1 MGRAAAITA
10 AVAVVGAAVLIT
22 AAREDGAGEHGEP
35 SLSSRLD
42 DVVAAGVPGALA
54 SVVDGSRRVRVARGV
69 ANRET
74 GAELRATDRFRAG
87 SITKTFVAAVV
98 LQLASERRLA
108 LDSPVGSWLPGLVD
122 RRITVRQLLSHRSG
136 LADYVDDG
144 TIVSANASSNRR
156 LAEAALARAPVAAP
170 GKRYSY
176 ASTNYL
182 VLGLLIE
189 RITGN
194 DLEHELRVRIFRP
207 LGLDGTAFEPGV
219 VHLRVRGY
227 RPAIHDGIVSGEPE
241 DTAGESAAWAWAAG
255 AIVSDA
261 DDLARFFDGLVTG
274 RVVPESLLAE
284 MIPAEGYGLG
294 LATFTTPCGTAIGHT
309 GNLAGYVSVVW
320 VDDDANR
327 TVVLMANSFPLR
339 PAADAA
345 VHRALDTAFCGA
357 ID

>member
-1 MGRAAAITA
+1 MGRAAVITA
-10 AVAVVGAAVLIT
+10 AVVTLGAALLI
-22 AAREDGAGEHGEP
+22 AVAREDDAGERDDP

-42 DVVAAGVPGALA
+42 DVVAAGVPGALVY
-54 SVVDGSRRVRVARGV
+54 VVDGSRTVRMARGV

-74 GAELRATDRFRAG
+74 SAELRATDRFRAG

-98 LQLASERRLA
+98 LQLAAERRLA
-108 LDSPVGSWLPGLVD
+108 LDSPVASWLPGLVD

-136 LADYVDDG
+136 LADYVDDSQ
-144 TIVSANASSNRR
+144 IVSADISSNRR
-156 LAEAALARAPVAAP
+156 LVEAALARPPVAAP
-170 GKRYSY
+170 GERYSY

-194 DLEHELRVRIFRP
+194 DLERELRVRIFRP
-207 LGLDGTAFEPGV
+207 MGLDGTAFEPGLA
-219 VHLRVRGY
+219 HLRVLGY
-227 RPAIHDGIVSGEPE
+227 RPAIHDGIVSGKPE

-261 DDLARFFDGLVTG
+261 DDLARFVDGLVTG
-274 RVVPESLLAE
+274 RVVPKALLAE

-294 LATFTTPCGTAIGHT
+294 LATFTTPCGTAIGHS

-320 VDDDANR
+320 VDDDAKR
-327 TVVLMANSFPLR
+327 TVVLMANSYPLR
-339 PAADAA
+339 READAA
-345 VHRALDTAFCGA
+345 LHGALDAAFCDA
-357 ID
+357 VD